1 MTTDAGGP
9 GPDTAATAAAAG
21 RRVKLILI
29 VTVIVAS
36 ALALLAWTQ
45 SWVDVTIVLQG
56 TATSHLD
63 VTGSTA
69 APALTA
75 LALAGL
81 ALAGALTIAGPVI
94 RVVLGVLEVLLG
106 ASVFIAALSAVI
118 DPARASAAAVTA
130 ATGIAGHESIQVTVA
145 GAALSGWPYLALAA
159 ACVMAAAGVAVLL
172 TQHRWPGPT
181 TRYQAVRLAPV
192 EASGPGAAA
201 DPGASPPDAARSNAS
216 TAAARPDD
224 AGPLDDSPRSD
235 SPRSDSPLS
244 DSVGDWDDLS
254 RGEDPTA

>member
-1 MTTDAGGP
+1 VSAVAPTRSTG
-9 GPDTAATAAAAG
+9 G
-21 RRVKLILI
+21 RRVRLLVI
-29 VTVIVAS
+29 VTVIGAS

-45 SWVDVTIVLQG
+45 TWVLADLIIQG
-56 TATSHLD
+56 TATARID

-94 RVVLGVLEVLLG
+94 RVVLGVLETLLG
-106 ASVFIAALSAVI
+106 VSVFLAAVTAVI
-118 DPARASAAAVTA
+118 DPAGACAAAVTA
-130 ATGIAGHESIQVTVA
+130 ATGIAGHKSIQAGVA
-145 GAALSGWPYLALAA
+145 SATLTGWPYLAL
-159 ACVMAAAGVAVLL
+159 VAAGIMVVAGISVLS

-181 TRYQAVRLAPV
+181 TRYQAVRMVP
-192 EASGPGAAA
+192 ASTDADEGAASDGVAPA
-201 DPGASPPDAARSNAS
+201 DESAAR
-216 TAAARPDD
+216 R
-224 AGPLDDSPRSD
+224 
-235 SPRSDSPLS
+235 S